1 MRLALFDVRV
11 EKRVAKYKVLEK
23 IVCRLVAN
31 VSVLRLE
38 GALPERVDGE
48 RRSSSKSREGCRRT
62 TRVSRCVDVL
72 PWSRDLRNGCV
83 YE

>member
-1 MRLALFDVRV
+1 MRLALFDVGV

-31 VSVLRLE
+31 VSVLRLKE
-38 GALPERVDGE
+38 PCQKEWMAREEAAARAARDAGE
-48 RRSSSKSREGCRRT
+48 RLACRAG
-62 TRVSRCVDVL
+62 VDVL

-83 YE
+83 